1 MPMLTKSNILTL
13 SLILTLC
20 VAISMGLQGLA
31 YHTACTTA
39 SCEKVHASS
48 FASLFGIPLGL
59 WAIPALLFVMV
70 FHLKKRR
77 TMVSCTLAAM
87 LGAQIYLTFVQL
99 YFIRGLCLLCFCFL
113 ALLLLSFLLTLHKSI
128 LARAGLI
135 TCLFFF
141 CSHFFFFFPNM
152 EPRCTLA
159 QFPADSRVEVFGS
172 PSCSH
177 CKEAIAQLKGIC
189 SDYGADLVLRPVPL
203 SPADYEPTVDWVCG
217 LFFEKKTGCAKRLGL
232 RIIQRNE
239 KSLRELTPHDETGPV
254 SLPVIR
260 VTTAQGTRLFRGWHE
275 RFREGLYQLLEDNRL
290 GGLNVGI
297 NVTENERGRTCAPKI
312 CNQ

>member
-1 MPMLTKSNILTL
+1 MLTKSNLLTV

-20 VAISMGLQGLA
+20 LAMSVGLQGLA
-31 YHTACTTA
+31 HHTACTTA

-48 FASLFGIPLGL
+48 FGSVFGIPLDL
-59 WAIPALLFVMV
+59 WAAPGLLFVMA

-77 TMVSCTLAAM
+77 TMVSCALAAI
-87 LGAQIYLTFVQL
+87 LGAEIYLTFVQL
-99 YFIRGLCLLCFCFL
+99 YFIRALCLLCFCFL
-113 ALLLLSFLLTLHKSI
+113 GLLLLSFLLALHRSF
-128 LARAGLI
+128 LARAVLI

-141 CSHFFFFFPNM
+141 SFHFFFFFPNM
-152 EPRCTLA
+152 EPRYTLA
-159 QFPADSRVEVFGS
+159 QVPADSRVEVFGS

-203 SPADYEPTVDWVCG
+203 SPADYGPTLDWVCS

-232 RIIQRNE
+232 RIIQLNN
-239 KSLRELTPHDETGPV
+239 KSLRELAAHDETEPL

-260 VTTAQGTRLFRGWHE
+260 VTTPQSTRLFMGWHE
-275 RFREGLYQLLEDNRL
+275 RFREGVYQILENRVAYE
-290 GGLNVGI
+290 LNVTGPA
-297 NVTENERGRTCAPKI
+297 CAMEI
-312 CNQ
+312 CKE

>member
-20 VAISMGLQGLA
+20 LAISMGLQGLVH
-31 YHTACTTA
+31 HTACGTA

-48 FASLFGIPLGL
+48 FGSVFGIPLGL
-59 WAIPALLFVMV
+59 WAVPGLVFVMV

-77 TMVSCTLAAM
+77 SMVSCALAAM
-87 LGAQIYLTFVQL
+87 LGAEIYLTFVQV
-99 YFIRGLCLLCFCFL
+99 YFIHALCLLCLCFL
-113 ALLLLSFLLTLHKSI
+113 ALLLLSFLLALHKSI
-128 LARAGLI
+128 LERAVLI
-135 TCLFFF
+135 ACLFFF
-141 CSHFFFFFPNM
+141 CFHFFFFFPNM

-159 QFPADSRVEVFGS
+159 QVPADTRVEVFGS

-203 SPADYEPTVDWVCG
+203 SPADYGATVDWVCS
-217 LFFEKKTGCAKRLGL
+217 LFFEKTTESARKLGL
-232 RIIQRNE
+232 KIVWHNERSLKVLQRN
-239 KSLRELTPHDETGPV
+239 DETPV
-254 SLPVIR
+254 TLPVIL
-260 VTTAQGTRLFRGWHE
+260 VTTPQGTRLFRGWDDQFKE
-275 RFREGLYQLLEDNRL
+275 SLYQLFEDNAL
-290 GGLNVGI
+290 GSFNVGI
-297 NVTENERGRTCAPKI
+297 NAIGNGMGRVCPPKI